1 MVSYL
6 EERIEWY
13 DHNYRMGNA
22 LITNQQYDKL
32 EANLYRV
39 NPNANYFNK
48 KSLLPL
54 PSLPKNE
61 IKEFLKGLLTD
72 TRLIIEPKID
82 GCAIAL
88 QYIEGELVKAIS
100 RKGGDVTNKIKDIP
114 DVPSKIKIKGLLQVR
129 GELYNPSEHRSL
141 SYSQKQSAA
150 YLRAADSKSD
160 HLSFCSFQIING
172 RLNQHDSLQY
182 LKKLGFTIPE
192 YKSLNFTTQVE
203 IYRKQWLDKKL
214 FNNYPTDG
222 IVVKLNSRKL
232 QLIREKSF
240 DSYKFWQMA
249 IKY

>member
-100 RKGGDVTNKIKDIP
+100 TG
-114 DVPSKIKIKGLLQVR
+114 
-129 GELYNPSEHRSL
+129 YW
-141 SYSQKQSAA
+141 
-150 YLRAADSKSD
+150 YL
-160 HLSFCSFQIING
+160 
-172 RLNQHDSLQY
+172 
-182 LKKLGFTIPE
+182 
-192 YKSLNFTTQVE
+192 
-203 IYRKQWLDKKL
+203 
-214 FNNYPTDG
+214 
-222 IVVKLNSRKL
+222 
-232 QLIREKSF
+232 
-240 DSYKFWQMA
+240 
-249 IKY
+249 

>member
-39 NPNANYFNK
+39 DPNANYFNK

-88 QYIEGELVKAIS
+88 QYIKGELVKAIS
-100 RKGGDVTNKIKDIP
+100 RKGGDVTNKIKEIP
-114 DVPSKIKIKGLLQVR
+114 DVPSKIKIKGLFQVR
-129 GELYNPSEHRSL
+129 GELYNPSEYKEP
-141 SYSQKQSAA
+141 SYSQKQAGA
-150 YLRAADSKSD
+150 YLRSSDCKSD

-214 FNNYPTDG
+214 FTNYPIDG